1 MRTRILACGVLFT
14 VAGAYP
20 VFGQALAE
28 GALVHANSAAATAK
42 AGTALGNALNK
53 ATTQIGQ
60 QMHTVTQTH
69 VAGGT
74 IQSVPRTATAASGGN
89 SSPAASSASS
99 SSSGGSMIVSVK
111 GGPPSNKV
119 SVQPKCAP
127 ASPSA
132 AGNNAASGTALQTQP
147 CAAPATTQNQS
158 KSVVTL
164 SFPQ

>member
-1 MRTRILACGVLFT
+1 MRAQILAAGVLFA

-28 GALVHANSAAATAK
+28 GALVHANSAAAGVK

-69 VAGGT
+69 VAGT
-74 IQSVPRTATAASGGN
+74 PQSVPHTSAAASGSN
-89 SSPAASSASS
+89 SSPAAAPASS
-99 SSSGGSMIVSVK
+99 SSSGGSMIISVK
-111 GGPPSNKV
+111 GGQPSNKV

-127 ASPSA
+127 VSPSA
-132 AGNNAASGTALQTQP
+132 AGNNAVSGTGSQTQP
-147 CAAPATTQNQS
+147 CAAPAVTQDQS
-158 KSVVTL
+158 KSAVTI